1 MIEGHTDS
9 TPINN
14 DIIQDNWDLST
25 KRATAITRVLQSK
38 FEVEPSRLIAAGRSS
53 YVPLAPNDTPANK
66 SKNRRTKIIIL
77 PKIGQFFEM
86 LETKAE

>member
-1 MIEGHTDS
+1 MK
-9 TPINN
+9 
-14 DIIQDNWDLST
+14 L
-25 KRATAITRVLQSK
+25 LQTIGIYLPK
-38 FEVEPSRLIAAGRSS
+38 ELPQLLEYYKLNFAVEPSRLIAAGRSS